1 MLPTQSYPAPSGG
14 AQQTFEQRCV
24 ANPHW
29 LPHSYDPQADT
40 LTFIHA
46 PRDDQRRAVFLDG
59 RFAAAMQ
66 QSQPVPISTLSRREI
81 KAKAGQL
88 HFIFHT
94 AFCCSTLLARALDI
108 PGVSMGLKEP
118 AVFLPFAKM
127 WTSARQRP
135 GAFDALE
142 IVLDLLSRPLSP
154 GEVQIAKPSN
164 AANHIIPYLLHTRTD
179 ARALVMTSSLESFL
193 SAVVRRGAE
202 GRQSMRGVLAGF
214 TETIP
219 FDPPLGESETLLLTD
234 LQAASLAWLMQT
246 AFLESVAKRFGTRVR
261 VLDADTLLAQ
271 PAQSLAATG
280 KFFGLKDADW
290 EKIANGPV
298 FNEHAKNLGAP
309 FNAAARTQ
317 QRQDATF
324 NYRSEI
330 EPAIA
335 WTKTV
340 AQRFNVP
347 SSLTETLL

>member
-1 MLPTQSYPAPSGG
+1 MLRSESSPAPARAIPTGFG
-14 AQQTFEQRCV
+14 QRFV
-24 ANPHW
+24 ADPQW
-29 LPHSYDPQADT
+29 LPHHYDPHADT

-46 PRDDQRRAVFLDG
+46 PKEEQRRAVFLDN
-59 RFAAAMQ
+59 RFGAAMQ
-66 QSQPVPISTLSRREI
+66 QSPPIPVSCMPRGKVE
-81 KAKAGQL
+81 AGAGGL

-94 AFCCSTLLARALDI
+94 AFCCSTLLARALDV

-127 WTSARQRP
+127 WTSPRQRP

-142 IVLDLLSRPLSP
+142 VVLDLLSRPLSP

-164 AANHIIPYLLHTRTD
+164 ATNHIIPHLLRTRTD

-219 FDPPLGESETLLLTD
+219 FDPPLTESETLLLTD

-246 AFLESVAKRFGTRVR
+246 AFLDSVAKRFSARVR
-261 VLDADTLLAQ
+261 VLDCDTLLAK

-280 KFFGLKDADW
+280 EFFGLRHADW
-290 EKIANGPV
+290 DRIASSPV

-309 FNAAARTQ
+309 FNAAARTE
-317 QRQDATF
+317 QRERATA

-330 EPAIA
+330 EPAVGWARAI
-335 WTKTV
+335 

-347 SSLTETLL
+347 ALTETLL